1 MEPSSLCPFQPA
13 MVTAATRAAAAPF
26 VAVRRGECFFVPPQ
40 RWRMRPARAGRWPGR
55 ARATTDPKA
64 SSSPVQGGGP
74 PELPRSSTAL
84 RVVGAGVALAV
95 ALGGVS
101 WAAARGR
108 GAAAGPVPPPALVL
122 CDVLNNNA
130 AAGAP
135 MKKRLVDFM
144 DNELSVVMRSSD
156 MLRNT
161 DPRDREKIMVGREEH
176 FSKTGNADEGLKL
189 TQALILLGNWRKAEA
204 TCQKLTNLYPDDP
217 KPRLISIVIN
227 VTQVMETLLSTDP
240 TTTHNDKEEMANK
253 INEMTKNAIND
264 AWKKYRK

>member
-1 MEPSSLCPFQPA
+1 
-13 MVTAATRAAAAPF
+13 
-26 VAVRRGECFFVPPQ
+26 
-40 RWRMRPARAGRWPGR
+40 
-55 ARATTDPKA
+55 
-64 SSSPVQGGGP
+64 
-74 PELPRSSTAL
+74 
-84 RVVGAGVALAV
+84 VVGAGVALAV

-161 DPRDREKIMVGREEH
+161 VRSSALDPSQPTH
-176 FSKTGNADEGLKL
+176 P
-189 TQALILLGNWRKAEA
+189 WR
-204 TCQKLTNLYPDDP
+204 N
-217 KPRLISIVIN
+217 
-227 VTQVMETLLSTDP
+227 
-240 TTTHNDKEEMANK
+240 
-253 INEMTKNAIND
+253 
-264 AWKKYRK
+264 